1 MKTSLAERIRIAL
14 VDDHPFVREGV
25 RAVLETSPDLE
36 IVGEA
41 GNAEEALELVAR
53 ASPAILLVDIGLG
66 DRSGISLTQQLTQ
79 RYPELRVIMLSMY
92 ERATY
97 VDSARRAGAR
107 GYVLKS
113 SAPAVLLAAIQG
125 VSAGLEV
132 GMGPALGA
140 SPIDILTPRELQ
152 VARRCARDL
161 SDKQVADE
169 LTISPRTLESHRHN
183 IARKLRQLQPP
194 ISPTPLGLARWL
206 QEWGLLEEISAA
218 GGRS

>member
-1 MKTSLAERIRIAL
+1 
-14 VDDHPFVREGV
+14 
-25 RAVLETSPDLE
+25 VLETSPDLE

-41 GNAEEALELVAR
+41 SNAEEALELVAR
-53 ASPAILLVDIGLG
+53 VSPAILLVDIGLG
-66 DRSGISLTQQLTQ
+66 DRSGISLTQELTQ

-113 SAPAVLLAAIQG
+113 SAPDVLLAAIQG
-125 VSAGLEV
+125 VFAGLEV
-132 GMGPALGA
+132 GLGSPLGA
-140 SPIDILTPRELQ
+140 SPIDILTQRELQ

-161 SDKQVADE
+161 SDKQVADD
-169 LTISPRTLESHRHN
+169 LRIALRTLEAHRQN
-183 IARKLRQLQPP
+183 ISRKLRQLQPP
-194 ISPTPLGLARWL
+194 VSPTPLGLARWL

>member
-1 MKTSLAERIRIAL
+1 MKPPVPERLRIAL

-25 RAVLETSPDLE
+25 RTVLEGSPDLE

-41 GNAEEALELVAR
+41 SNAEEALELAAR
-53 ASPAILLVDIGLG
+53 VSPAIMLVDIGLG
-66 DRSGISLTQQLTQ
+66 DRSGISLTEELTQ
-79 RYPELRVIMLSMY
+79 RYPTVRVIMLSMY

-113 SAPAVLLAAIQG
+113 SAPTVLLAAIQG

-132 GMGPALGA
+132 GMGPPLGS
-140 SPIDILTPRELQ
+140 SPHEILTERELE
-152 VARRCARDL
+152 VARLCARDL
-161 SDKQVADE
+161 SDKEAAIDLDIAV
-169 LTISPRTLESHRHN
+169 RTLESHRQN

-194 ISPTPLGLARWL
+194 VSPTPLGLARWL
-206 QEWGLLEEISAA
+206 RYWGLLEDGA
-218 GGRS
+218 